1 MKANYEYNWN
11 QQQNGRY
18 PNGDTSLHSVH
29 GELHAGPH
37 SIPAH
42 TDNGMDPSQLNTNN
56 NNNDDSGAFVAAGT
70 AGQQGFDVR
79 TLGLSEQELKET
91 GLHPSLMQNGRQLPL
106 DQYKIN
112 YDPNPIIIRKQIP
125 IEMPTYK
132 QQVIVRYLRPPTP
145 PSPGPLIIKEV
156 REPQPAAAP
165 PLVIR
170 TRAPREKTP
179 PPIVIREAPPQI
191 PHIDTNPQYVTRV
204 IRNNEPSYS
213 SSLSQ
218 QQQYQQQQR
227 QQYQQQQ
234 QYEQQQ
240 QQQYQQ
246 QQYQQQQYQ
255 QQQYQQQQY
264 QQRQQYQQQQQQQQ
278 YDSYENA
285 PVNYDQFNGIQNGN
299 QFANG
304 NQFVNE
310 SQHTNG
316 NQYSNGVN
324 NFGEQQ
330 NPAWITELVSD
341 NGATSV
347 APPHLLDDI
356 YRAINNQLPRV

>member
-1 MKANYEYNWN
+1 
-11 QQQNGRY
+11 
-18 PNGDTSLHSVH
+18 
-29 GELHAGPH
+29 
-37 SIPAH
+37 
-42 TDNGMDPSQLNTNN
+42 
-56 NNNDDSGAFVAAGT
+56 
-70 AGQQGFDVR
+70 
-79 TLGLSEQELKET
+79 
-91 GLHPSLMQNGRQLPL
+91 
-106 DQYKIN
+106 
-112 YDPNPIIIRKQIP
+112 
-125 IEMPTYK
+125 
-132 QQVIVRYLRPPTP
+132 
-145 PSPGPLIIKEV
+145 
-156 REPQPAAAP
+156 
-165 PLVIR
+165 
-170 TRAPREKTP
+170 
-179 PPIVIREAPPQI
+179 
-191 PHIDTNPQYVTRV
+191 
-204 IRNNEPSYS
+204 
-213 SSLSQ
+213 
-218 QQQYQQQQR
+218 
-227 QQYQQQQ
+227 
-234 QYEQQQ
+234 
-240 QQQYQQ
+240 
-246 QQYQQQQYQ
+246 